1 MRILIGPVEVAGV
14 AKGLSK
20 GLAEL
25 GVTTQVVLSIKH
37 PFAYGGE
44 KKGFLLAVWQWL
56 GQWRAAPEQPFWRKA
71 LAVVLHRAWGF
82 LVLCWALFAF
92 DAFVFLYGRTLTDT
106 ALELVLLRKL
116 GKKIVFINVGSD
128 FRPPYMD
135 GSVSPPTDIAPNV
148 AHIAQLARRAK
159 RKIVLHEKYAD
170 FIVSSPTSA
179 HFHERAFINWFSMG
193 VPASFDFRP
202 LSEIEPRAYL
212 RVVHS
217 PSNPVAKGSQI
228 ICKVIQQLIDEGM
241 PLELIRLQG
250 VSNDEVLR
258 QLERCDF
265 VVDQLYSD
273 IPMAVL
279 GSEAARFA
287 KPCIVAGYLADE
299 VNAYI
304 PPQDVPPSLYVRP
317 EQLREAIKK
326 VVEDEA
332 FRRDLGLRAR
342 EFVSQRWA
350 CKAVA
355 ERYLMLLNGQARS
368 DWWFDPATIT
378 YVGGC
383 GMPMVHIANLLA
395 QLIDMCGVEAL
406 QVADKPMLEQALLD
420 LAQQAERGH
429 TDA

>member
-20 GLAEL
+20 GLTEL
-25 GVTTQVVLSIKH
+25 GVATQVVLSIKH

-44 KKGFLLAVWQWL
+44 KKGLLLAIWQFL
-56 GQWRAAPEQPFWRKA
+56 GQWRAAQQPFLSKA

-92 DAFVFLYGRTLTDT
+92 DAFIFLYGQTLTDT
-106 ALELVLLRKL
+106 KLELVILRRL
-116 GKKIVFINVGSD
+116 GKKMVFINVGSD

-135 GSVSPPTDIAPNV
+135 GSVSPPDAVPNV
-148 AHIAQLARRAK
+148 SHIVQLTRRAK
-159 RKIVLHEKYAD
+159 RKILLHEKFAD
-170 FIVSSPTSA
+170 FIVSSPSSA
-179 HFHERAFINWFSMG
+179 HFHERPFINWFSMG
-193 VPASFDFRP
+193 VPASFDFQP
-202 LSEIEPRAYL
+202 LPETEERGGL

-228 ICKVIQQLIDEGM
+228 ICEVIQQLIDEGV
-241 PLELIRLQG
+241 PLELVRLQG

-258 QLERCDF
+258 QLQRCDF

-287 KPCIVAGYLADE
+287 KPCIVAGYLAGE
-299 VNAYI
+299 VGAYI
-304 PPQDVPPSLYVRP
+304 PQQDVPPSLYVRP
-317 EQLREAIKK
+317 EQLREAIEKL
-326 VVEDEA
+326 VEDAE
-332 FRRDLGLRAR
+332 FRRDLGMRAR

-368 DWWFDPATIT
+368 EWWFDPATIA

-383 GMPMVHIANLLA
+383 GMPLAHVASLLA
-395 QLIDMCGVEAL
+395 LLIETSGTQSL
-406 QVADKPMLEQALLD
+406 QVSDKPRLEQALIE
-420 LAQQAERGH
+420 LAQQAERKR
-429 TDA
+429 TNA

>member
-25 GVTTQVVLSIKH
+25 GVTTQLVLSIKH

-44 KKGFLLAVWQWL
+44 KKGFLLAVWQLL
-56 GQWRAAPEQPFWRKA
+56 GQWRAAPNQPFWRKA

-92 DAFVFLYGRTLTDT
+92 DAFIFLYGQTLTDT
-106 ALELVLLRKL
+106 GLELVILRRL

-135 GSVSPPTDIAPNV
+135 GSVSPPTDAAPDV
-148 AHIAQLARRAK
+148 SHIAQLARRAK
-159 RKIVLHEKYAD
+159 RKIVLHEKFAD
-170 FIVSSPTSA
+170 FIVSSPSSA
-179 HFHERAFINWFSMG
+179 HFHERPFINWFSMG
-193 VPASFDFRP
+193 VPASFDFQP
-202 LSEIEPRAYL
+202 LPETEERGCL

-228 ICKVIQQLIDEGM
+228 ICEVIQQLIDEGV
-241 PLELIRLQG
+241 PLELVRLQG

-258 QLERCDF
+258 QLQRCDF

-279 GSEAARFA
+279 GSEAARLA
-287 KPCIVAGYLADE
+287 KPCIVAGYLAGE
-299 VNAYI
+299 VGAYI
-304 PPQDVPPSLYVRP
+304 PQQDVPPSLYVRP
-317 EQLREAIKK
+317 EQLREAIERL
-326 VVEDEA
+326 VEDAE
-332 FRRDLGLRAR
+332 FRRDLGMRAR

-368 DWWFDPATIT
+368 EWWFDPATIA

-383 GMPMVHIANLLA
+383 GMPLAHVASLLA
-395 QLIDMCGVEAL
+395 LLIETCGTQSL
-406 QVADKPMLEQALLD
+406 QVSDKPRLEQALIE
-420 LAQQAERGH
+420 LAQQAERKR

>member
-1 MRILIGPVEVAGV
+1 MRILIGPVEVAGI

-25 GVTTQVVLSIKH
+25 GVTAQVVLSIKH

-44 KKGFLLAVWQWL
+44 KKGFLLAVWQLL
-56 GQWRAAPEQPFWRKA
+56 GQWRAVPQQPFLRKA
-71 LAVVLHRAWGF
+71 LGVVLHRAWGF

-92 DAFVFLYGRTLTDT
+92 DAFIFLYGQTLTNT
-106 ALELVLLRKL
+106 RLELVMLRRL

-135 GSVSPPTDIAPNV
+135 GSVSPPTDAAPDV
-148 AHIAQLARRAK
+148 HKTARLARRAK
-159 RKIVLHEKYAD
+159 RKIALHEKFAD
-170 FIVSSPTSA
+170 FIVSSPSSA
-179 HFHERAFINWFSMG
+179 HFHERPFINWFSMG
-193 VPASFDFRP
+193 VPASFDFQP
-202 LSEIEPRAYL
+202 LSETEQYDCL

-217 PSNPVAKGSQI
+217 PSNPVVKGSQI
-228 ICKVIQQLIDEGM
+228 ICEVIQQLIDEGM
-241 PLELIRLQG
+241 PLELVRLQG

-258 QLERCDF
+258 QLQRCDF

-287 KPCIVAGYLADE
+287 KPCIVAGYLAGE
-299 VNAYI
+299 VDAYI
-304 PPQDVPPSLYVRP
+304 AQQDVPPSLYVRP
-317 EQLREAIKK
+317 EQLREAIEKL
-326 VVEDEA
+326 VEDLE

-355 ERYLMLLNGQARS
+355 ERYLMLLNGRARS

-383 GMPMVHIANLLA
+383 GMPLAQIANLLA
-395 QLIDMCGVEAL
+395 LTIETCGVQAL
-406 QVADKPMLEQALLD
+406 QVCDKPVLEQALVD
-420 LAQQAERGH
+420 LAKQAKHGCA
-429 TDA
+429 DA